1 MSIWQARLSKENSQR
16 PNDLRDPYQ
25 RDRARILHSAAFRRL
40 QSKTQIL
47 SVGQNDFYRT
57 RLTHSLE
64 VAQIGTGLT
73 AQLKQSN
80 QVQQQPELASLLPS
94 DALIESLCLAHDL
107 GHPPFGHG
115 GEVALHYMMR
125 NSGGFEA
132 NGQTFRII
140 TELEPYTKSFGMDLT
155 RRTILGLIKYPRL
168 LDAPSPSGVVE
179 NGMYFIKAADWKPIK
194 GLFKDDQKSLEWVL
208 QELSLKDKKLF
219 LSLDNNLTK
228 YKSFDASIMELADDI
243 AYGVHDLED
252 AIVLNNV
259 TKAMWL
265 EQALPDLLNI
275 DNPWSKKHSKNLT
288 DMLFS
293 DEHHLRKNAIGA
305 LVNHLITNITV
316 IEADSSFDE
325 PLLRYNA
332 TLNDSALVL
341 LNVLKRFVFSNVIM
355 ATNIQQLEFK
365 GQRMLMT
372 MFDAFN
378 SDPKRLLPE
387 NIKQQWQNAQSQN
400 NNPNRVICDYLA
412 SMSDQH
418 ATRVFQ
424 TLFTV

>member
-1 MSIWQARLSKENSQR
+1 MSIWQARLSNENTQR
-16 PNDLRDPYQ
+16 PNDLRDPFQ
-25 RDRARILHSAAFRRL
+25 RDRARVLHSAAFRRL

-73 AQLKQSN
+73 AQLKQSK
-80 QVQQQPELASLLPS
+80 QVQQQSLLADLLPS

-168 LDAPSPSGVVE
+168 LDAPTQSGVVE
-179 NGMYFIKAADWKPIK
+179 NGMYLIKAADWKPVK

-208 QELSLKDKKLF
+208 QELSPSDKTLF
-219 LSLDNNLTK
+219 LTQENNLTK

-265 EQALPDLLNI
+265 EQALPELLKI

-316 IEADSSFDE
+316 IEASPSFDE

-341 LNVLKRFVFSNVIM
+341 LNVLKRFVFNNVIM

-372 MFDAFN
+372 MFDAFT
-378 SDPKRLLPE
+378 SDPQRLLPE
-387 NIKQQWQNAQSQN
+387 NIKQQWQSAQSQN